1 LGSGRVTQ
9 PRKRPFFMNA
19 LIISDLHLTESI
31 HEEYRWMVFNSARQY
46 LKEHKIPHLFIL
58 GDLLDKKDRHP
69 AELVNRLIKELVRC
83 TDAGGVHL
91 TILKGNHDYLKP
103 EHPYLDFLY
112 HVEHITW
119 VNKPQFI
126 INDLKSTL
134 WLPHSKTPETEW
146 EKIDF
151 KDADYIFM
159 HQSVIGCKVSNM
171 FEMNHGLN
179 LKWLTSR
186 TNAKI
191 YSGDIHVPQ
200 KIGALTYIGTQ
211 HPVSF
216 GDDYQPRMLWLNG
229 KEEISIDVQSIKRLV
244 LKITTTKDLERLKN
258 NKQLVKG
265 DQVKVKVLLGLKE
278 LSNWTETK
286 QLVKEWCEYNEIE
299 LFDVTLERLED
310 LSIENQT
317 KTIHKFDTIN
327 PQIAFKN
334 FVQAEKLDP
343 FLIQIGQELLDL
355 AAQNK
360 GV

>member
-1 LGSGRVTQ
+1 
-9 PRKRPFFMNA
+9 MNA
-19 LIISDLHLTESI
+19 LIISDLHLTERKQDA
-31 HEEYRWMVFNSARQY
+31 YRWEVFDHVKDFAEDKNIDY
-46 LKEHKIPHLFIL
+46 LFIL
-58 GDLLDKKDRHP
+58 GDLLDRKDRHP
-69 AELVNRLIKELVRC
+69 AELVNRLIDDLISC
-83 TDAGGVHL
+83 SNYFNSI

-103 EHPYLDFLY
+103 DAPFLEFIR
-112 HVEHITW
+112 HLPNITW
-119 VNKPQFI
+119 IDSPYRN
-126 INDLKSTL
+126 NDIL
-134 WLPHSKTPETEW
+134 WLPHSRNPEEEW
-146 EKIDF
+146 
-151 KDADYIFM
+151 KDLNFENLAYIFM
-159 HQSVIGCKVSNM
+159 HQSVIGSKVSNA

-179 LKWLTSR
+179 LNWLTSR

-286 QLVKEWCEYNEIE
+286 QLVKEWCDFNKIE

-310 LSIENQT
+310 LSVDDQI

-343 FLIQIGQELLDL
+343 FLIQIGQDLLNS
-355 AAQNK
+355 AAQK
-360 GV
+360 